1 MAYNAFDL
9 MLVLLVTRKYIAS
22 FLVWFDTPYIYRSI
36 KRERH
41 RELLWKFVIIVC
53 ACEDAVCKYF
63 EFVRFQTL
71 HCYITFDILLYFIF
85 HIRVFFFFSTSC
97 SVLALVMFLSLRTSG
112 PGVHLS
118 VCFDAM
124 LS

>member
-1 MAYNAFDL
+1 M
-9 MLVLLVTRKYIAS
+9 
-22 FLVWFDTPYIYRSI
+22 
-36 KRERH
+36 
-41 RELLWKFVIIVC
+41 IIVC

-63 EFVRFQTL
+63 EFVRFSNTPSL
-71 HCYITFDILLYFIF
+71 HNFSHSLVLHFSYPCL
-85 HIRVFFFFSTSC
+85 FFFSTSC
-97 SVLALVMFLSLRTSG
+97 VVLALVMFLSLRTSG